1 MEEKKLDKSS
11 LIGMALITVL
21 LVWMMSGN
29 MFSDKKDDKTKE
41 TAKTET
47 AAKTPIDQ
55 LAANAQNDTVANAQL
70 KNQLGSFAYGAS
82 LPSVTGAKDIEV
94 NNGVLTVVF
103 SSKGG
108 YIKEATV
115 NNQKRISS
123 KNDDLVKIITNN
135 NSKLDLKFATKDNRL
150 LNTKDLS

>member
-11 LIGMALITVL
+11 LIGMAIITVL
-21 LVWMMSGN
+21 LFWMLSGN
-29 MFSDKKDDKTKE
+29 MFSDDKKDDKTKE

-94 NNGVLTVVF
+94 DNGVLTIVF

-123 KNDDLVKIITNN
+123 KNDDLQ
-135 NSKLDLKFATKDNRL
+135 S
-150 LNTKDLS
+150 